1 VRINVIGGKGV
12 RKLPLFKRK
21 ELVQR
26 RDLHEGMRRQKQQH
40 PHGYEPALAG
50 PQRDPGA
57 RQQGMKNSAEHDS
70 AKMPNGHEIA
80 RFPWR
85 GIDRE

>member
-26 RDLHEGMRRQKQQH
+26 RDLHEGMKRQKQSSTHTATSQ
-40 PHGYEPALAG
+40 PWLA
-50 PQRDPGA
+50 
-57 RQQGMKNSAEHDS
+57 
-70 AKMPNGHEIA
+70 PNATPVRVSKE
-80 RFPWR
+80 
-85 GIDRE
+85 